1 MLTVLSLFDYSGVW
15 ADAFRAFG
23 CIVVQVDLK
32 HGHDINGWSARTLLA
47 ELLQAYPTIDGVV
60 AAPPCTAFARSGA
73 HAWPA
78 KDQDGRTAAAVE
90 LVRQTLRTI
99 DFLQPRFWAVEN
111 PIGRIGRLVPE
122 LGPVALIFDPCDFAG
137 WTTSDSDA
145 LTLDYLRRRDERLTA
160 DEVDLVRR
168 CGAYTKRTALWG
180 RFETPPPH
188 GVKPLR
194 CSPQGSWTQGFGG
207 DRETTKTQR
216 SITPEGFAIAF
227 AAAQVG
233 ASTDQILEL
242 RDLAVA
248 RAEASQGDQ
257 QLTLGGVVAERRL
270 AGLPLRGAPTRAS
283 VSRATALRSF
293 AGSVVGAAASH
304 WRGVAAS
311 LKQLAQDLVRA
322 EARPVREC
330 ASALVEFTTKV
341 LERPS
346 TRWHREGVR
355 DLALELASLIERERA
370 TAPEA
375 MSA

>member
-15 ADAFRAFG
+15 AGAFEAFG
-23 CIVVQVDLK
+23 CSVVQVDLK

-47 ELLQAYPTIDGVV
+47 ELLQAHPTIDGVV

-73 HAWPA
+73 HAWPE
-78 KDQDGRTAAAVE
+78 KDRDGRTAAAVE

-99 DFLQPRFWAVEN
+99 DFLQPKFWAVEN

-122 LGPVALIFDPCDFAG
+122 LGRAALTFDPYDYAG
-137 WTTSDSDA
+137 WTTSESDA
-145 LTLDYLRRRDERLTA
+145 LTLDYLRRRGERLTI
-160 DEVDLVRR
+160 DEVALVRR
-168 CGAYTKRTALWG
+168 CGAYTKRTVLWG

-188 GVKPLR
+188 SVKPLR
-194 CSPQGSWTQGFGG
+194 CSTQGSWTQGFGG
-207 DRETTKTQR
+207 DRESTKAER
-216 SITPEGFAIAF
+216 SITPEGFALSF

-248 RAEASQGDQ
+248 RSEAQQGQ

-270 AGLPLRGAPTRAS
+270 AGVLPVVPAPAPAS
-283 VSRATALRSF
+283 VSKATALRSF
-293 AGSVVGAAASH
+293 AGAVVSAAASH
-304 WRGVAAS
+304 WCGVAAS
-311 LKQLAQDLVRA
+311 LKQVAQDLVRA

-355 DLALELASLIERERA
+355 DLALELASLIEREEVA
-370 TAPEA
+370 HA
-375 MSA
+375 